1 MKYRLTGQRKPIGA
15 PPTTKPIDHIL
26 PLVTS
31 PLTDQDAHRKV
42 TTAGQANARNYIA
55 RMTRLAAFRRDEVA
69 LTSPFSNVNIMVMLA
84 VAAILVISVIAGLL
98 AWMKPQP
105 NTGIGK
111 FLMGQEG
118 GLFVLYV
125 DPDKVERRHA
135 VPNAASGYL
144 IAKSAERPHI
154 VKDEVLANYPVGM
167 PMGIVGAPNSFL
179 HRTDTE
185 SAWQVCDWHDS
196 RANLSLTKAGSL
208 QTTVIAGT
216 DTRKGGTSLGKDKA
230 VIVRTPG
237 DPQPWLLFR
246 NTRAQIGATD
256 YTMHSALGI
265 PTTSIASPMVVSAG
279 LLNAIPPVPALK
291 LPTVAQAGRPSA
303 AVPGFVNAD
312 VLAYKDLDGS
322 DRYAVVEDT
331 GIQDVPLPV
340 ARMLIA
346 AGGAQKNIQD
356 SATVAHMTRS
366 AEIPLDHYPPAVP
379 SIVTPD
385 TLCYS
390 WTRAAGSNRATLDI
404 ITAPSI
410 PVTDAARA
418 DTVNL
423 LRPAAGERASKF
435 ISSPGKGWF
444 VRLTSDG
451 AYSEA
456 REQIGYISDS
466 GIFYAVIPGPD
477 GDYTPTASALGLTGM
492 PNLIPESVAS
502 LLLTGPDLSL
512 SAALKEWAQP
522 AGGPVTAEPQ
532 ANPVPGG
539 QTIDL
544 PPPPL
549 PTVTATATA
558 TATATSTVTAPPPP
572 PTAPAPPADQPP
584 A

>member
-1 MKYRLTGQRKPIGA
+1 M
-15 PPTTKPIDHIL
+15 PTL
-26 PLVTS
+26 
-31 PLTDQDAHRKV
+31 LTDQDAHRKV

-69 LTSPFSNVNIMVMLA
+69 LTSPFSDVKTAVMFGAAA
-84 VAAILVISVIAGLL
+84 VIVLSVIALLL
-98 AWMKPQP
+98 AWIKPQP

-118 GLFVLYV
+118 GLFVIYA
-125 DPDKVERRHA
+125 DQDKVERLHA

-144 IAKSAERPHI
+144 IAKSADRPKI
-154 VKDEVLANYPVGM
+154 VKDEILGNYPMGM
-167 PMGIVGAPNSFL
+167 PMGIAGAPNSLL

-216 DTRKGGTSLGKDKA
+216 DTRQGGTSLGQDKA
-230 VIVRTPG
+230 VVVRTPN
-237 DPQPWLLFR
+237 DPHPWLLFR

-265 PTTSIASPMVVSAG
+265 PTTSIAAPMVVSAG

-291 LPTVAQAGRPSA
+291 LPSIAQPGRPSA

-322 DRYAVVEDT
+322 DRYAAVEDA
-331 GIQDVPLPV
+331 GVQDVPLPV

-356 SATVAHMTRS
+356 SAAVAHMSRA
-366 AEIPLDHYPPAVP
+366 AEVPLDRYPPAVP
-379 SIVTPD
+379 SIIAPD

-390 WTRAAGSNRATLDI
+390 WTRAAGSNRAALDI

-410 PVTDAARA
+410 PVTDKARA
-418 DTVNL
+418 NTVSL
-423 LRPAAGERASKF
+423 LRPAAGERASRY
-435 ISSPGKGWF
+435 ISAPGKGWF
-444 VRLTSDG
+444 VRLTADG

-466 GIFYAVIPGPD
+466 GIFYAIIPSPD
-477 GDYTPTASALGLTGM
+477 GNYTDTAAALGLTGV

-512 SAALKEWAQP
+512 SAALKEWVQP
-522 AGGPVTAEPQ
+522 GAGPIQAVP

-558 TATATSTVTAPPPP
+558 TQTATVTAPPPP
-572 PTAPAPPADQPP
+572 PPAPPADTPP

>member
-1 MKYRLTGQRKPIGA
+1 MALGRTIKPLGA
-15 PPTTKPIDHIL
+15 PPYPRRIDHIL
-26 PLVTS
+26 PIVTS
-31 PLTDQDAHRKV
+31 RLTDQDAHRKV

-69 LTSPFSNVNIMVMLA
+69 LTNPFADVKVAVMFA
-84 VAAILVISVIAGLL
+84 IAAIVVLSVIALLL
-98 AWMKPQP
+98 AWIRPQP

-144 IAKSAERPHI
+144 IAKSSERPNI

-179 HRTDTE
+179 HHTDTE

-216 DTRKGGTSLGKDKA
+216 DTRQGGTSLGQDKA

-291 LPTVAQAGRPSA
+291 LPAVAQAGRPSA
-303 AVPGFVNAD
+303 AVPGFVDAD

-322 DRYAVVEDT
+322 DRYAVVEDA

-346 AGGAQKNIQD
+346 AGG
-356 SATVAHMTRS
+356 TRRTS
-366 AEIPLDHYPPAVP
+366 RTPRP
-379 SIVTPD
+379 S
-385 TLCYS
+385 
-390 WTRAAGSNRATLDI
+390 
-404 ITAPSI
+404 
-410 PVTDAARA
+410 
-418 DTVNL
+418 
-423 LRPAAGERASKF
+423 
-435 ISSPGKGWF
+435 
-444 VRLTSDG
+444 LT
-451 AYSEA
+451 
-456 REQIGYISDS
+456 
-466 GIFYAVIPGPD
+466 
-477 GDYTPTASALGLTGM
+477 
-492 PNLIPESVAS
+492 
-502 LLLTGPDLSL
+502 
-512 SAALKEWAQP
+512 
-522 AGGPVTAEPQ
+522 
-532 ANPVPGG
+532 
-539 QTIDL
+539 
-544 PPPPL
+544 
-549 PTVTATATA
+549 
-558 TATATSTVTAPPPP
+558 
-572 PTAPAPPADQPP
+572 
-584 A
+584 

>member
-1 MKYRLTGQRKPIGA
+1 M
-15 PPTTKPIDHIL
+15 
-26 PLVTS
+26 TS
-31 PLTDQDAHRKV
+31 PLPDQDAHRKV

-69 LTSPFSNVNIMVMLA
+69 LTSPFAMVK
-84 VAAILVISVIAGLL
+84 ISVMFGFATIIVASLIAVLL
-98 AWMKPQP
+98 AWIKPQP
-105 NTGIGK
+105 DTGIGK

-118 GLFVLYV
+118 GLFVLYTG
-125 DPDKVERRHA
+125 PDNVERLHP

-144 IAKSAERPHI
+144 IAKSAERPKI
-154 VKDEVLANYPVGM
+154 VKDEILGKYPKGM
-167 PMGIVGAPNSFL
+167 PMGIAGAPNSL
-179 HRTDTE
+179 LQRTESD

-216 DTRKGGTSLGKDKA
+216 DTRQGGTSLGQDKA
-230 VIVRTPG
+230 VIVRAPS

-246 NTRAQIGATD
+246 NTRAAIGATD

-265 PTTSIASPMVVSAG
+265 PTTSVEAPMVVSAG
-279 LLNAIPPVPALK
+279 LLNAIPPVPALT
-291 LPTVAQAGRPSA
+291 LPVIAQAGRPSA

-322 DRYAVVEDT
+322 DRYAAVEDA

-346 AGGAQKNIQD
+346 AGGAQKNIED
-356 SATVAHMTRS
+356 SAAVAHMTRA

-379 SIVTPD
+379 SIITPD

-390 WTRAAGSNRATLDI
+390 WNRAAGSNTATLDI
-404 ITAPSI
+404 LTAPSI
-410 PVTDAARA
+410 PVTDKARA
-418 DTVNL
+418 ATVSL
-423 LRPAAGERASKF
+423 LRPANAELASKY
-435 ISSPGKGWF
+435 ISTPGKGWF
-444 VRLTSDG
+444 VRLTADG
-451 AYSEA
+451 PYSEA

-466 GIFYAVIPGPD
+466 GIFYAIVPDPD
-477 GDYTPTASALGLTGM
+477 GNYTPTASALGLSGA

-512 SAALKEWAQP
+512 TAALRESVQP
-522 AGGPVTAEPQ
+522 ATNDDAPATTPTRA
-532 ANPVPGG
+532 PGG

-558 TATATSTVTAPPPP
+558 TQTATATVTAPPPP
-572 PTAPAPPADQPP
+572 PPPPAEEPNP
-584 A
+584 GG